1 MPWAAQS
8 AQHAVQ
14 KWWWHNMATTYGIE
28 LEMSSLSIGSAQTLL
43 NRAGLNWSVKPDGTR
58 GVSAEAVSPIL
69 GAETLSQCTTAAR
82 ALSAAGATVNKQ
94 TGYHVHLGVEHYGLN
109 GIANLVVNWA
119 MAHDT
124 IAALVAP
131 SRLNNGF
138 CRPLSLQDADRTAE
152 HVRNGRIANINGGR
166 YYSLNLASYDRHGTV
181 EIRLHHGTLN
191 GSKIKAWAEFCNAM
205 AEAAKAGIVLEPAD
219 HAGNNPAARLNNL
232 ADLLRGLVGNE
243 YLSQKTA
250 TYLNGRAEEL
260 AARQ

>member
-1 MPWAAQS
+1 MQRRNGG
-8 AQHAVQ
+8 VLI
-14 KWWWHNMATTYGIE
+14 MATTYGIE

-69 GAETLSQCTTAAR
+69 GAETLNQCTTAAR

-109 GIANLVVNWA
+109 GIAQLVINWA
-119 MAHDT
+119 AAHDT
-124 IAALVAP
+124 IGALVAP

-138 CRPLSLQDADRTAE
+138 CRPISLLDAERTAE
-152 HVRNGRIANINGGR
+152 QVRNGRVSNINGGR

-205 AEAAKAGIVLEPAD
+205 AEAAKAGIMLEPAD
-219 HAGNNPAARLNNL
+219 HTTQNPADRLNNL
-232 ADLLRGLVGNE
+232 AGLLRGLVGNE
-243 YLSQKTA
+243 YLTDKTA
-250 TYLNGRAEEL
+250 TYLNGRAADL
-260 AARQ
+260 AARQQ

>member
-1 MPWAAQS
+1 MQS
-8 AQHAVQ
+8 RNGGVLI
-14 KWWWHNMATTYGIE
+14 MTTTSTYGIE
-28 LEMSSLSIGSAQTLL
+28 LEMSSLSIGSAQSLL
-43 NRAGLNWSVKPDGTR
+43 NRAGLTWAVKPDGTR

-69 GAETLSQCTTAAR
+69 GAETLAQCTTAAR
-82 ALSAAGATVNKQ
+82 ALASAGATVNKQ
-94 TGYHVHLGVEHYGLN
+94 TGYHVHLGADHYGLN

-119 MAHDT
+119 IAHDT

-152 HVRNGRIANINGGR
+152 QVRNGRIANINGGR

-205 AEAAKAGIVLEPAD
+205 AELSKAGILIDSAD
-219 HAGNNPAARLNNL
+219 LPHDNRLNNL
-232 ADLLRGLVGNE
+232 AGLLRGLVGNG
-243 YLSQKTA
+243 YLADKTA
-250 TYLNGRAEEL
+250 TYLNGRAADL
-260 AARQ
+260 AARQQ